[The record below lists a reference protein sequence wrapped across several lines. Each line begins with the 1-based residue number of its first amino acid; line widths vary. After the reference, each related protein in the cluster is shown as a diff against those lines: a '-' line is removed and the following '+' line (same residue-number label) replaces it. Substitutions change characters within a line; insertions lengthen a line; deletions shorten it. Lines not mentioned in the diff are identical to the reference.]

1 MSYSHRADYDLLII
15 GAGIAGLHV
24 ATRYLKA
31 HPTHSVCVIERNNYL
46 GGRIYTHHQ
55 SIKGKGQYQWE
66 AGAGRIAL
74 THKRVIGLIREYGLT
89 FTKWTKERERRPE
102 ERERR
107 PEERERRPKAGKR
120 FIENGPF
127 PSLVPIYLN
136 PLLSLKPSVL
146 AQNTLDTLLTS
157 IYGSQ
162 KATTFM
168 SLFPYWAEFHTLR
181 ADVALD
187 AFLHGPLG
195 GHTGYGGCVEG
206 LSVLADEMG
215 KDITKRGGVIRLGTP
230 LLDIQEDKEEKEQG
244 PIRVLVQSKD
254 SKKEWLEAKR
264 VVLAMDAT
272 SLQRMEGLKAIK
284 NKISALNHLTTEP
297 LFRIYAVFPT
307 GLVPPKPQGGD
318 KNSTSWFSGMDKV
331 VVPGPIRFFIPMD
344 APARRAEPGPP
355 NPLAGYAT
363 KGLAMISYMEGK
375 DAEYWM
381 DMPEK
386 RREKEIM
393 AELRRTFPD
402 KEIPDPL
409 LIKFHPWRS
418 GCTYWTPSPKAYDV
432 EEESNKSVQPIPGL
446 PLYLCSESFAV
457 QQSWMESALIQA
469 EKVLQRVLRS

>member
-1 MSYSHRADYDLLII
+1 MSYDLLII

-24 ATRYLKA
+24 ATRYLKK
-31 HPTHSVCVIERNNYL
+31 HPTHSLLLVERNNYL

-55 SIKGKGQYQWE
+55 QVKGKEYQWE

-89 FTKWTKERERRPE
+89 FTKWSKQ
-102 ERERR
+102 
-107 PEERERRPKAGKR
+107 GKR
-120 FIENGPF
+120 FVEKGAF
-127 PSLVPIYLN
+127 PSLLPIYLQ

-146 AQNTLDTLLTS
+146 AQNPLDTLLRS
-157 IYGSQ
+157 IYGQ
-162 KATTFM
+162 QATAFM

-181 ADVALD
+181 ADIALD

-206 LSVLADEMG
+206 LSALADEMG
-215 KDITKRGGVIRLGTP
+215 KDITNRGGTIRLGVS
-230 LLDIQEDKEEKEQG
+230 LLHLQEEEKDKAHGNQ
-244 PIRVLVQSKD
+244 RVLVQSVSDRSKD

-272 SLQRMEGLKAIK
+272 SLQKIK
-284 NKISALNHLTTEP
+284 SIRDMLPVLRYLTTEP
-297 LFRIYAVFPT
+297 LFRIYAVFPS
-307 GLVPPKPQGGD
+307 LVPPSKPSLFERGSMPPLQVARPQGGD
-318 KNSTSWFSGMDKV
+318 KLQGGISWFSGMDKV

-344 APARRAEPGPP
+344 ASR
-355 NPLAGYAT
+355 
-363 KGLAMISYMEGK
+363 GLAMISYTEGK
-375 DAEYWM
+375 DASHWM

-418 GCTYWTPSPKAYDV
+418 GCTYWVPGRYDV
-432 EEESNKSVQPIPGL
+432 EEESNKSVQPIPGC

-457 QQSWMESALIQA
+457 QQSWMESALVQA
-469 EKVLQRVLRS
+469 EKVLQRL

>member
-1 MSYSHRADYDLLII
+1 
-15 GAGIAGLHV
+15 
-24 ATRYLKA
+24 
-31 HPTHSVCVIERNNYL
+31 VIERNNYL

-55 SIKGKGQYQWE
+55 QVKGKGQYQWE

-89 FTKWTKERERRPE
+89 FTKWSKERERRPEERERRPE

-127 PSLVPIYLN
+127 PSLVPIYLA

-146 AQNTLDTLLTS
+146 AENTLDTLLTA
-157 IYGSQ
+157 IYGKQ
-162 KATTFM
+162 KANAFM

-206 LSVLADEMG
+206 LSALADEMG
-215 KDITKRGGVIRLGTP
+215 KDITKRGGTIRLGTP
-230 LLDIQEDKEEKEQG
+230 LLDIQEEKEEKKDKEHG

-318 KNSTSWFSGMDKV
+318 KLLYKGGDKNSTSWFSGMDKV
-331 VVPGPIRFFIPMD
+331 VVPTPIRFFIPMD
-344 APARRAEPGPP
+344 
-355 NPLAGYAT
+355 AT

-393 AELRRTFPD
+393 AELRKTFPD

-418 GCTYWTPSPKAYDV
+418 GCTYWVPSGTPGPYDV

-457 QQSWMESALIQA
+457 QQSWMESALVQA

>member
-1 MSYSHRADYDLLII
+1 MSSDYDLLII

-24 ATRYLKA
+24 ATRYLKK
-31 HPTHSVCVIERNNYL
+31 HPTHSVCIVERNNYL

-55 SIKGKGQYQWE
+55 QVPGKGGYQWE

-74 THKRVIGLIREYGLT
+74 THKRVIGLIKEYGLT
-89 FTKWTKERERRPE
+89 FTKWS
-102 ERERR
+102 
-107 PEERERRPKAGKR
+107 KAGKR
-120 FIENGPF
+120 FEEKTDPF
-127 PSLVPIYLN
+127 PSLLPIYLQ

-146 AQNTLDTLLTS
+146 ATHTLDTLLRS
-157 IYGSQ
+157 IYGTQ
-162 KATTFM
+162 KATAFM

-181 ADVALD
+181 ADIALD

-206 LSVLADEMG
+206 LSALADEMG
-215 KDITKRGGVIRLGTP
+215 KDITNRGGTIRLGVS
-230 LLDIQEDKEEKEQG
+230 LLHLQEEEKDKAHGNQ
-244 PIRVLVQSKD
+244 RVLVQSVSDRSKD

-272 SLQRMEGLKAIK
+272 SLQKIK
-284 NKISALNHLTTEP
+284 SIRDMLPVLRYLTTEP
-297 LFRIYAVFPT
+297 LFRIYAVFPS
-307 GLVPPKPQGGD
+307 LVPPRLQGGD
-318 KNSTSWFSGMDKV
+318 KNSISWFSGMDKV

-344 APARRAEPGPP
+344 ASR
-355 NPLAGYAT
+355 
-363 KGLAMISYMEGK
+363 GLAMISYTEGK
-375 DAEYWM
+375 DASHWM

-418 GCTYWTPSPKAYDV
+418 GCTYWVPGRYDV
-432 EEESNKSVQPIPGL
+432 EEESNKSVQPIPGC

-457 QQSWMESALIQA
+457 QQSWMESALVQA
-469 EKVLQRVLRS
+469 EKVLQRL